1 MIIGT
6 QNKACYAGVSQQNN
20 ATMSRFGC
28 IVFDFPDSIR
38 KQLKEAVGGRYE
50 VASEYYQ
57 QTDNLYRQFKKIVDS
72 GTIGNECL
80 NIRGFVRA
88 IEAFAVDP
96 SSTKLSAQ
104 IMIHV
109 VNTCPEYNR
118 HELAKQVEEFVTL

>member
-1 MIIGT
+1 
-6 QNKACYAGVSQQNN
+6 
-20 ATMSRFGC
+20 MSRFGC

-38 KQLKEAVGGRYE
+38 KQLKEAVGGKYE
-50 VASEYYQ
+50 VDTAYYQ
-57 QTDNLYRQFKKIVDS
+57 QTDHLYRQFKKIVDS

-96 SSTKLSAQ
+96 ASTTLAAQ

-109 VNTCPEYNR
+109 VNTCPEDNR
-118 HELAKQVEEFVTL
+118 RELAKQVEEFITL